1 MTKTSLNICQLNW
14 LNEEEI
20 FDQTSQDQWLTLVN
34 GIRSSNRL
42 MKFLVRLLMKFLVRY
57 QLILEYV
64 KIKNL
69 LPIRLEVSIRAKSWL
84 GYCPYKSFPFFS
96 PFGLFEISDQ
106 LFNFSLS
113 DFYVFNFHF
122 RSPANLYYMFS
133 IVISSATRYVISI
146 ISVFSHFD

>member
-42 MKFLVRLLMKFLVRY
+42 MKFLVRY

-84 GYCPYKSFPFFS
+84 GYCPYKSFPFFFR
-96 PFGLFEISDQ
+96 FGLFEISDQ

-146 ISVFSHFD
+146 ISFFSHFD